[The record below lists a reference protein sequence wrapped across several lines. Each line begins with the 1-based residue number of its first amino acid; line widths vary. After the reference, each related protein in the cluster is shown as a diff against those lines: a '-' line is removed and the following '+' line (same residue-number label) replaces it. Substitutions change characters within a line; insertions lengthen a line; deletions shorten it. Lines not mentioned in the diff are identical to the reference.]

1 MVVKKMRLEEVYER
15 DSFYIDNQHSRE
27 SFYMKDYMKQIL
39 MKKNVNE
46 FNYYSIAI
54 FDGEYSNKMAVI

>member
-15 DSFYIDNQHSRE
+15 DSFY
-27 SFYMKDYMKQIL
+27 MKDYMKQIF
-39 MKKNVNE
+39 KKNNIND

-54 FDGEYSNKMAVI
+54 FDGEYSNKMAII